1 MLLLRHFKLIW
12 FPHWQI
18 CCKGPRVVS
27 RLVAHIFS
35 GFKRS
40 GEAWKCSVVGLSVH
54 LADTSQPFLICL
66 QGTGSEQGG
75 KFGENIGHISKRRIR
90 YLDFSGQLI
99 CFKRQF
105 LRSQKFW
112 DMCSVF
118 HLLLDAHSGCKLW
131 DVRQNIAM
139 LWAVSSVQ
147 RGAVCL
153 EQGELEGGRN

>member
-54 LADTSQPFLICL
+54 LADTSQPLLICL

-118 HLLLDAHSGCKLW
+118 HLLLDAHSGCLDANCETRDKTL
-131 DVRQNIAM
+131 RCCGPCP
-139 LWAVSSVQ
+139 VSREEQSVWSK
-147 RGAVCL
+147 
-153 EQGELEGGRN
+153 EN